1 MGLGCRAFPQRRH
14 GTQQSREH
22 AGAAVGGRRG
32 AAAVPAWGAHTRRGS
47 RRAQHPHIG
56 APQSRTAGARGLG
69 PCRSGPGKVDREAAV
84 VPGRDGSPWPRGLRQ
99 GRVSRLLLAPGLWA
113 APGACAPLTPP
124 PFPAVA
130 VRFPRSPASED
141 SKVRQC
147 PSPTPSHQAAN
158 QASAPQP
165 TNPERGSR
173 TRLREALFSGRGDPR
188 GLRPGLGRCP
198 GATVLSCVFSRPI

>member
-1 MGLGCRAFPQRRH
+1 MWVLDAFSRAFPQRRH

-22 AGAAVGGRRG
+22 AGAAVGGG
-32 AAAVPAWGAHTRRGS
+32 HGVAAVPAWGTHTRRGS

-56 APQSRTAGARGLG
+56 APQSRTAGPRGLG

-99 GRVSRLLLAPGLWA
+99 PSVQA
-113 APGACAPLTPP
+113 AAGPRPLGC
-124 PFPAVA
+124 
-130 VRFPRSPASED
+130 PRSMCPPAPPSRSPVSGD
-141 SKVRQC
+141 SKVRRC

-173 TRLREALFSGRGDPR
+173 ARLREALFLGRGDPR

-198 GATVLSCVFSRPI
+198 GATVLSSVFSRPI